1 MNRLVPVLLVLAV
14 ALTACVP
21 GLAPVSGPA
30 SEATGQAYAATLA
43 GMTMAALPTQTPL
56 PTNTAAPSS
65 ATSTHTKVPPSATVT
80 APAASATSATT
91 SAIPSGTITVT
102 STLSQTGT
110 IPAATLTAT
119 GTPSTPVP
127 TVTGTPPTATPTDE
141 LVPRE
146 YGTQPPYIHYGRVH
160 LVNQANRDVY
170 VSFQCTTPEGYLS
183 IVEYP
188 VFGRITV
195 SVPAGR
201 CEWVAWVGGRQFTGM
216 VGISRFEELTMTFKK
231 DSVTI
236 K

>member
-1 MNRLVPVLLVLAV
+1 MNRLVPVLLVLAII
-14 ALTACVP
+14 LTACVP
-21 GLAPVSGPA
+21 GLAAPVSAPA

-56 PTNTAAPSS
+56 PTNTSLPPTKTATATKASAS
-65 ATSTHTKVPPSATVT
+65 ATTT
-80 APAASATSATT
+80 AAASATANGTTTASA
-91 SAIPSGTITVT
+91 
-102 STLSQTGT
+102 TLSQIGT
-110 IPAATLTAT
+110 ATTATLTAT
-119 GTPSTPVP
+119 GTPATPTQ
-127 TVTGTPPTATPTDE
+127 TVTGTPPTATATDA

-146 YGTQPPYIHYGRVH
+146 YGTQPPYIQYGRVH

-188 VFGRITV
+188 VYGRITV

-201 CEWVAWVGGRQFTGM
+201 CEWVAWVGGRQFVGT

>member
-1 MNRLVPVLLVLAV
+1 MNRLVPVLLVLTIV
-14 ALTACVP
+14 LSACVP
-21 GLAPVSGPA
+21 GLSPISGPA

-56 PTNTAAPSS
+56 PTNTSVPPTATTTKTKAPAS
-65 ATSTHTKVPPSATVT
+65 ATSTT
-80 APAASATSATT
+80 AAASATAN
-91 SAIPSGTITVT
+91 GTVT
-102 STLSQTGT
+102 ASATLSQTGT
-110 IPAATLTAT
+110 ATTATLTAT
-119 GTPSTPVP
+119 GTPATPTK
-127 TVTGTPPTATPTDE
+127 TVTGTPPTATATDA

-201 CEWVAWVGGRQFTGM
+201 CEWVAWVGGRQFVGM